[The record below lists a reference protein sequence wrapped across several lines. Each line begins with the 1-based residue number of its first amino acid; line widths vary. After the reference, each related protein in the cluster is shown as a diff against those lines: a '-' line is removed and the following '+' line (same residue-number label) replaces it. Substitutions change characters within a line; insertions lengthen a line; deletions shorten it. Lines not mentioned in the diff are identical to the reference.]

1 MYSRLP
7 FYLTVVVA
15 LLEAKLLGDLL
26 LGGLVRLDVQLVQNG
41 QGGLNNKQIIFLK
54 IFYWVFNTFGTSAVL
69 RTIGLAGTR
78 TPASADA
85 GCYLASNNLFQGQVL
100 LHFDSEE
107 QTFCY
112 RSLNTLWYCRLS
124 GS

>member
-1 MYSRLP
+1 M
-7 FYLTVVVA
+7 VA

-85 GCYLASNNLFQGQVL
+85 GCYSTWPQIIYSRAKSYFILTPRSKQFVTEALILCGIVACRKVNKL
-100 LHFDSEE
+100 LPA
-107 QTFCY
+107 QLC
-112 RSLNTLWYCRLS
+112 
-124 GS
+124 